1 MFKKEKDTI
10 QMIESTFLKRHAK
23 KIFVAGTVVSIA
35 SLYYI
40 AKKYGIE
47 LDIAKLELSKAK
59 DKIDEV
65 RNIGLRSLLRERAN
79 AEFEIADKMK
89 YINELDTSFN
99 INTFVRIPEA
109 EKRIAEL
116 EIFIKEINEDIKR
129 IER

>member
-1 MFKKEKDTI
+1 MFKKDKETI
-10 QMIESTFLKRHAK
+10 KMVEDTFLRRHAK
-23 KIFVAGTVVSIA
+23 KIFVAGTVISIA

-47 LDIAKLELSKAK
+47 LNFAK

-79 AEFEIADKMK
+79 AEFEIAEKME
-89 YINELDTSFN
+89 YINKLDASFN
-99 INTFVRIPEA
+99 INTFVKIPEA

-116 EIFIKEINEDIKR
+116 ELFIKEINEDIKK
-129 IER
+129 IEG